1 MEPAVSTGRGEGTSG
16 GILQMVP
23 IAQGL
28 APVDLIPPS
37 ICGGRAVALHTP
49 GVVPGGFLWI
59 TLYLHDSEQ
68 LSPRNWQI
76 LESVGAV
83 LKVANM
89 PYVVCGDFN
98 MAPDILFG
106 SGWPEAIDGVVLA
119 PATATCTNSS
129 ESGGKVLDYFV
140 VSASLQYG
148 ATVQAIVDAGTTPH
162 MPVKLTLCSSML
174 MDFGY
179 R

>member
-1 MEPAVSTGRGEGTSG
+1 MISSNVTGLVGLEALIQHSAVKNAQFVAVQEHHQVDTCASWESKLRKTGWRGRMEPAVSTGRGVGTSG

-23 IAQGL
+23 VAQGL

-76 LESVGAV
+76 LEA
-83 LKVANM
+83 
-89 PYVVCGDFN
+89 
-98 MAPDILFG
+98 
-106 SGWPEAIDGVVLA
+106 
-119 PATATCTNSS
+119 
-129 ESGGKVLDYFV
+129 
-140 VSASLQYG
+140 
-148 ATVQAIVDAGTTPH
+148 
-162 MPVKLTLCSSML
+162 
-174 MDFGY
+174 
-179 R
+179 